1 VIRAIAAFAIIV
13 LGFFMAL
20 LDSTI
25 VNISL
30 PRMTE
35 YFGTSMKT
43 ITWVVNGY
51 NIAFAA
57 LLVTASRLA
66 DQFGRKKL
74 FVFGVACFTAMSLCC
89 GLSHSVNVLIFFR
102 VMQGLSGAFI
112 VPVSMP
118 LMLDLFPSSRRGAIV
133 GAWGAVAGVSAASGP
148 ALGGII
154 TNYFSWQ
161 WIFYINLP
169 LGIIAVIGTVFLI
182 AESGD
187 PTASRRIDWP
197 GMITLSAGVF
207 CLALALVQANDKG
220 WGSAYILG
228 TFAASALGLIAFV
241 AIERSTP
248 EPMLPLSLLLK
259 SRPFSFAMAA
269 LFFSGIGLMC
279 GVFFLSFFLTRVAE
293 MSQLRAGIIITAI
306 PLSAM
311 VFSAVSGPF
320 SDRFGSRWLAACG
333 MAVVCASIWIFHD
346 LSEKSTTIEIIWR
359 LVLCG
364 AGMGLSLPPIVGA
377 SIRAVPADK
386 IGIASGIGNIAR
398 TIGAVVGVALLVMV
412 LTRCVNH
419 NLIVAKRQ
427 AEAIVAA
434 DPVLRQEAKEA
445 IIGQLHATKFT
456 QETRL
461 PTRNDIIRQFE
472 ARRDAA
478 LASAASMQAAVIK
491 AAYKKQIRQVE
502 ALFPQVKAVFMRQ
515 MARSFSQTFKVA
527 SLLLIVGILFGW
539 WCEPARRRPAA

>member
-1 VIRAIAAFAIIV
+1 MIRAIAAFAIIV

-102 VMQGLSGAFI
+102 VMQGLFGAFI

-118 LMLDLFPSSRRGAIV
+118 LMLDMFPPSRRGAIV

-148 ALGGII
+148 ALGGMI
-154 TNYFSWQ
+154 TNYFNWQ

-169 LGIIAVIGTVFLI
+169 LGIIAAIGTLFLI
-182 AESGD
+182 AESKD
-187 PTASRRIDWP
+187 PTASRRIDWL
-197 GMITLSAGVF
+197 GMFTLSAGIF
-207 CLALALVQANDKG
+207 CLTLALVQANDKG
-220 WGSAYILG
+220 WSSAYILG
-228 TFAASALGLIAFV
+228 LFAASAAGLIAFAAV
-241 AIERSTP
+241 ERSTP
-248 EPMLPLSLLLK
+248 EPMLPLSLLSN

-279 GVFFLSFFLTRVAE
+279 GVFFLSFFLTQVME
-293 MSQLRAGIIITAI
+293 MSQVRAGIIITAI

-311 VFSAVSGPF
+311 VFSALAGPL
-320 SDRFGSRWLAACG
+320 SDRFGSRWFAAGG
-333 MAVVCASIWIFHD
+333 MAVVCASIWIFGD
-346 LSEKSTTIEIIWR
+346 LSEKSTTMDIIWR

-386 IGIASGIGNIAR
+386 IGIASGVGNIAR
-398 TIGAVVGVALLVMV
+398 TVGAVVGVALLVMV
-412 LTRCVNH
+412 LTRYVNH
-419 NLIVAKRQ
+419 NLTAAKRQ
-427 AEAIVAA
+427 AEAIIAE
-434 DPVLRQEAKEA
+434 DPVLKQVAKEA
-445 IIGQLHATKFT
+445 IIGQLRATKFT

-461 PTRNDIIRQFE
+461 PTRAGIIRQFE
-472 ARRDAA
+472 SRRDTA

-491 AAYKKQIRQVE
+491 AAYKKQIRQID
-502 ALFPQVKAVFMRQ
+502 ALFPQVKAVFMGQ
-515 MARSFSQTFKVA
+515 LARSFSQTFKIA
-527 SLLLIVGILFGW
+527 GLLLIVGIILAW
-539 WCEPARRRPAA
+539 WCEPARRRPAV